1 MRCPFALVHFRF
13 FCYTLSEEQRFRI
26 KNTDRRRRMKTETQK
41 NTGVYYG
48 MYILSMLMFG
58 LNGYLVA
65 HISIQSSQIVL
76 VRTLVGGLLLTAL
89 VLMRGGFDRAAVR
102 AELRDLLL
110 GGIALGLNWVALFAA
125 YRMLNVSLATL
136 IYYAGPML
144 VLLFSPL
151 LFREKLTPQK
161 IAALVVVAVGLF
173 CITGSITAAGMSL
186 SGLLAAVASALFYAM
201 LIIFNKRIVKTGG
214 MQTAALELDVAFVV
228 VLIYVLLTAGLPH
241 PQRADIPYLLVISL
255 VNTGLAYLLYFS
267 GLQKLPG
274 QSVAL
279 ISYVDPV
286 SALVFSA
293 MLLHESMTPL
303 QIFGAVLII
312 GGAILGELRRRP

>member
-1 MRCPFALVHFRF
+1 
-13 FCYTLSEEQRFRI
+13 
-26 KNTDRRRRMKTETQK
+26 MKPARQ
-41 NTGVYYG
+41 NGAGVYYG
-48 MYILSMLMFG
+48 IYILAMLIFG
-58 LNGYLVA
+58 TNGYLVA
-65 HISIQSSQIVL
+65 HLSLQGSQIVL
-76 VRTLVGGLLLTAL
+76 VRTLVGGLLLTAI
-89 VLMRGGFDRAAVR
+89 VLLRGGFDREAVR
-102 AELRDLLL
+102 AERRDLLF
-110 GGIALGLNWVALFAA
+110 GGIALGLNWVALFTA

-151 LFREKLTPQK
+151 LFRESLTPQK
-161 IAALVVVAVGLF
+161 IAAVAIVAAGLF
-173 CITGSITAAGMSL
+173 CITGSITSAGMSL
-186 SGLLAAVASALFYAM
+186 AGLLAAVLSALFYAS

-228 VLIYVLLTAGLPH
+228 VLIYVLLTAGIPRPLK
-241 PQRADIPYLLVISL
+241 ADIPYLLVLGL
-255 VNTGLAYLLYFS
+255 VNTGIAYMLYFT

-293 MLLHESMTPL
+293 LLLRETMTPL
-303 QIFGAVLII
+303 QVLGAVLII
-312 GGAILGELRRRP
+312 GGALLGELRRRT

>member
-1 MRCPFALVHFRF
+1 
-13 FCYTLSEEQRFRI
+13 
-26 KNTDRRRRMKTETQK
+26 MKPARQ
-41 NTGVYYG
+41 NGAGVYYG
-48 MYILSMLMFG
+48 IYILAMLIFG
-58 LNGYLVA
+58 TNGYLVA
-65 HISIQSSQIVL
+65 HLSLQGSQIVL
-76 VRTLVGGLLLTAL
+76 VRTLVGGLLLTAI
-89 VLMRGGFDRAAVR
+89 VLLRGGFDREAVR
-102 AELRDLLL
+102 AEWRDLLF
-110 GGIALGLNWVALFAA
+110 GGVALGLNWVALFTA

-151 LFREKLTPQK
+151 LFRESLTPQK
-161 IAALVVVAVGLF
+161 IAAVAIVAAGLF
-173 CITGSITAAGMSL
+173 CITGSITSAGMSL
-186 SGLLAAVASALFYAM
+186 TGLLAAVLSALFYAS

-228 VLIYVLLTAGLPH
+228 VLIYVLLTAGIPH
-241 PQRADIPYLLVISL
+241 PLKADIPYLLVLGL
-255 VNTGLAYLLYFS
+255 VNTGLAYMLYFT

-293 MLLHESMTPL
+293 LLLHETMTPL
-303 QIFGAVLII
+303 QMLGAVLII
-312 GGAILGELRRRP
+312 GGALLGELRRRT